1 MFDDVLKSAALLTSA
16 LLFGGM
22 LLFAASFAAFL
33 FKVLPIAEARS
44 LIRKA
49 FPPFYLFVIV
59 TSATDALLVLSSD
72 SKNNFISAVML
83 AMIAA
88 TTYPTRQVLMPA
100 INAAADNQLKSR
112 FVLLHS
118 LSVVI
123 TLAHIVASAVVI
135 LNLAS

>member
-1 MFDDVLKSAALLTSA
+1 MFDDVLKSSALLTSA

-72 SKNNFISAVML
+72 SKNNFISAGML
-83 AMIAA
+83 TMIAA

>member
-22 LLFAASFAAFL
+22 LLFSASFAAFL

-49 FPPFYLFVIV
+49 FPHFYLFVIV
-59 TSATDALLVLSSD
+59 TSATAALLVLGSD
-72 SKNNFISAVML
+72 STNNFISAVML

-100 INAAADNQLKSR
+100 INAAADSQLKSR

-135 LNLAS
+135 LNLAA

>member
-22 LLFAASFAAFL
+22 LLFSASFAAFL

-49 FPPFYLFVIV
+49 FPHFYLFVIV
-59 TSATDALLVLSSD
+59 TSATAALLVLGSD
-72 SKNNFISAVML
+72 STNNFISAVML

-100 INAAADNQLKSR
+100 INAAADSQLKFR

-135 LNLAS
+135 LNLAA

>member
-22 LLFAASFAAFL
+22 LLFSASFAAFL

-49 FPPFYLFVIV
+49 FPHFYLFVIV
-59 TSATDALLVLSSD
+59 TSATAALLVLGSD
-72 SKNNFISAVML
+72 STNNFISAVML

-100 INAAADNQLKSR
+100 INAAADIQLKSR

-135 LNLAS
+135 LNLAA

>member
-22 LLFAASFAAFL
+22 LLFSASFAAFL

-49 FPPFYLFVIV
+49 FPHFYLFVIV
-59 TSATDALLVLSSD
+59 TSATAALLVLGSD
-72 SKNNFISAVML
+72 STNNFISAVML

-135 LNLAS
+135 LNLAA